1 MQAPAPT
8 PTNNLLVRRHDWPE
22 RLAAV
27 VAAAQQQ
34 PYKLGQHDCLRFTCQ
49 CIAAMTGVD
58 FWPRFAGY
66 STRLQALRTIAAIAP
81 SLGQAVG
88 LVLGVLPVA
97 PLLAR
102 RGDVLLYTDE
112 GGEHLGVCVGATA
125 AVLGPQG
132 LAHVPLSHAGFV
144 QAWRAG

>member
-1 MQAPAPT
+1 MQTMHAPALPM
-8 PTNNLLVRRHDWPE
+8 VRLHDWPE

-34 PYKLGQHDCLRFTCQ
+34 PYELGQHDCLRFTCQ
-49 CIAAMTGVD
+49 CIATMTAVD

-66 STRLQALRTIAAIAP
+66 RTRLQALRTIASIAP
-81 SLGQAVG
+81 SLAQAVS
-88 LVLGVLPVA
+88 LVLGVPPVA

-102 RGDVLLYTDE
+102 RGDVLLYADE
-112 GGEHLGVCVGATA
+112 GGEHLGVCVGSTA

-132 LAHVPLSHAGFV
+132 LAHVPLDHAGFL
-144 QAWRAG
+144 QAWRVG